1 MSFKN
6 LGLNTQLLE
15 NLIDLGY
22 KEATKIQEL
31 AIPKVLSGKD
41 VVALAQTGTG
51 KTAAFSLPLI
61 DLLMKKIILTLLL
74 IPILGHWF

>member
-31 AIPKVLSGKD
+31 AIPKVLSGK
-41 VVALAQTGTG
+41 
-51 KTAAFSLPLI
+51 
-61 DLLMKKIILTLLL
+61 MLLL
-74 IPILGHWF
+74 WPKPVREKQLYLVFL